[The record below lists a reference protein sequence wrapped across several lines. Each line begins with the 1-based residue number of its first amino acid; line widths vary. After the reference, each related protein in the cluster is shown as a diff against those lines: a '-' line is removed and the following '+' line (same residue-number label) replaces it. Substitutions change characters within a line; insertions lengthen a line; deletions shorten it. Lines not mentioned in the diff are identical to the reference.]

1 MKTTL
6 AALLLGMAALG
17 SAHAEDS
24 KPVYDRIAF
33 AVNASQEVSNDV
45 LTAVL
50 YAEQQGQDTV
60 AMADTVNQAISWAL
74 ALAKQQTA
82 VESRTLNYT
91 TNPVYTDGRVTGWQV
106 RQSIQLKSKDSKV
119 LSGLLGQLQ
128 EKLRIE
134 GINYSVS
141 PEVQTATE
149 KTLIEQALKN
159 FKERA
164 EQLKTGMG
172 RAEYR
177 VVKLDV
183 QAVGNEFQ
191 PPLYRMAAMDTAG
204 AAPAPAPPSLDS
216 GKQNLQVN
224 VQAEIELSIN

>member
-1 MKTTL
+1 
-6 AALLLGMAALG
+6 
-17 SAHAEDS
+17 
-24 KPVYDRIAF
+24 
-33 AVNASQEVSNDV
+33 
-45 LTAVL
+45 
-50 YAEQQGQDTV
+50 
-60 AMADTVNQAISWAL
+60 MADTVNQAISWAL

>member
-1 MKTTL
+1 MKKQL
-6 AALLLGMAALG
+6 AALLLGMFALNA
-17 SAHAEDS
+17 AHAEES
-24 KPVYDRIAF
+24 KPVYDRVAF
-33 AVNASQEVSNDV
+33 SVNAAKEVPNDV
-45 LTAVL
+45 LSAVL

-60 AMADTVNQAISWAL
+60 AMADAVNQAITWAM
-74 ALAKQQTA
+74 AIAKQESA

-91 TNPVYTDGRVTGWQV
+91 TNPVYADGRISGWQV

-119 LSGLLGQLQ
+119 LSGLLGKLQ

-141 PEVQTATE
+141 PEMQAETE
-149 KTLIEQALKN
+149 KALIDQALKN
-159 FKERA
+159 FKDRA

-177 VVKLDV
+177 VVRLDV
-183 QAVGNEFQ
+183 QSVGNDFPQ
-191 PPLYRMAAMDTAG
+191 PMYRMAAMEAAG
-204 AAPAPAPPSLDS
+204 APAPPSLEG